1 MTPKRHTLDTRSP
14 HLPRALAAREHY
26 HHAMMR
32 MFARSVVV
40 LAAVLALGASCKKK
54 EQEAQPLGSST
65 APSGTAA
72 AEPPLELI
80 IAYGSEKKT
89 WLESELARWN
99 ESQPRL
105 ASGRPVRAVGKPMG
119 SGEAMEEIL
128 AGGSSVPHVYSP
140 ASSAYL
146 AMLNEAW
153 QSRPGNLRPLAAAG
167 EPLVLSPLVI
177 AIWKPM
183 AEALGWPEKE
193 LGWRELLAVA
203 RDPKGWESFG
213 RPEWGDFKLGHTSPE
228 LSTSGL
234 LSVLAI
240 AAAAGEQEGPA
251 PRLTAAAVADPK
263 VKAFL
268 GSVEDAVVHY
278 GKSTGFFAEKMMDR
292 GPSYLSAAV
301 VYENLVIES
310 YQRSTAPEL
319 PLVALYPR
327 EGTFWTDHP
336 YAVLEAPWVTAE
348 HKEAAA
354 LLGQALRARPQQER
368 AIALGFRAADP
379 AIPIGAPIDAA
390 HGVDPKQPQN
400 LLEVPEAP
408 VLRALVEL
416 WKISKK
422 ASDVVLVFDK
432 SGSMRGPPLAE
443 AKLGAKAFLSTLDPR
458 DRVTLLF
465 FDGRVYAPIGP
476 LEVGSGRAELESRI
490 DGVVAQGG
498 TALYDAMGKA
508 VELMSQRSAAGSRR
522 IRAVLA
528 MTDGI
533 DENSRTKVE
542 ALRARLGAE
551 ESPVIVFTVAYGDAA
566 DAAVLGSL
574 ADAGRGAF
582 AKGDVSSI
590 IGVFRDLAAYF

>member
-1 MTPKRHTLDTRSP
+1 MLLATLALGSACKKRES
-14 HLPRALAAREHY
+14 AAREGQVP
-26 HHAMMR
+26 AK
-32 MFARSVVV
+32 
-40 LAAVLALGASCKKK
+40 AAPTETS
-54 EQEAQPLGSST
+54 
-65 APSGTAA
+65 
-72 AEPPLELI
+72 PLELVI
-80 IAYGSEKKT
+80 VYGSEKKT
-89 WLESELARWN
+89 WLEDELTRWN
-99 ESQPRL
+99 ESQPKL
-105 ASGRPVRAVGKPMG
+105 ASGRPVRAVGRPMG
-119 SGEAMEEIL
+119 SGEAMAQIL
-128 AGGSSVPHVYSP
+128 SGGSAAPHVYSP
-140 ASSAYL
+140 ASGAYL
-146 AMLNEAW
+146 SMLNEAW
-153 QSRPGNLRPLAAAG
+153 QTRPGNLQPVAAAG

-183 AEALGWPEKE
+183 AEALGWPQKE
-193 LGWRELLAVA
+193 LGWRDLLTVA
-203 RDPKGWESFG
+203 RNPKGWEAFG

-240 AAAAGEQEGPA
+240 AAAASEQEGPA
-251 PRLTAAAVADPK
+251 QRLTAAAVSEPK
-263 VKAFL
+263 VKTFL

-292 GPSYLSAAV
+292 GPGYLSAAV

-310 YQRSTAPEL
+310 YQRPTAPEL

-327 EGTFWTDHP
+327 EGTFWADHP

-354 LLGQALRARPQQER
+354 LLGQALRSRPQQER

-379 AIPIGAPIDAA
+379 AVPIGAPIDAA

-416 WKISKK
+416 WKVSKK

-432 SGSMRGPPLAE
+432 SGSMRGRPLTE

-465 FDGRVYAPIGP
+465 FDGRVYEPIGP
-476 LEVGSGRAELESRI
+476 LEVGTGRAELESRI
-490 DGVVAQGG
+490 EGVVAQGG
-498 TALYDAMGKA
+498 TALYDAMLKA
-508 VELMSQRSAAGSRR
+508 VELTNRGSSGRSRR

-533 DENSRTKVE
+533 DENSKSKVS
-542 ALRARLGAE
+542 ALRTRLASE
-551 ESPVIVFTVAYGDAA
+551 ENTAIVFTVAYGDAA

>member
-1 MTPKRHTLDTRSP
+1 MG
-14 HLPRALAAREHY
+14 RALPAPEHY
-26 HHAMMR
+26 HHAMTR
-32 MFARSVVV
+32 LFARPGIL
-40 LAAVLALGASCKKK
+40 LAAVLALVACKKR
-54 EQEAQPLGSST
+54 EAPPPEEGSSKPEVAT
-65 APSGTAA
+65 PVDST
-72 AEPPLELI
+72 PLELV

-89 WLESELARWN
+89 WLEGELTRWN
-99 ESQPRL
+99 QSQPKL
-105 ASGRPVRAVGKPMG
+105 ANGRPVRAIGKPMG

-128 AGGSSVPHVYSP
+128 AGGAAAPHVYSP
-140 ASSAYL
+140 ASGAYL
-146 AMLNEAW
+146 SMLNEAW
-153 QSRPGNLRPLAAAG
+153 QSRPGNLRPVAASG

-183 AEALGWPEKE
+183 AEALGWPQKE
-193 LGWRELLAVA
+193 LGWRELLVVA

-240 AAAAGEQEGPA
+240 AAAAGQQEGPA
-251 PRLTAAAVADPK
+251 PRLTAESISDPK

-292 GPSYLSAAV
+292 GPGYLSAAV

-310 YQRSTAPEL
+310 YQRPSALEL

-327 EGTFWTDHP
+327 EGTFWADHP
-336 YAVLEAPWVTAE
+336 YAVLDAPWVTPE

-379 AIPIGAPIDAA
+379 AVPIGSPIDAA

-400 LLEVPEAP
+400 LLEVPDAP
-408 VLRALVEL
+408 VLRSLVEL
-416 WKISKK
+416 WKSSKK

-465 FDGRVYAPIGP
+465 FDSRIFPPIGP
-476 LEVGSGRAELESRI
+476 LEVGTGRAELEARI
-490 DGVVAQGG
+490 EGVMAQGG
-498 TALYDAMGKA
+498 TALYDAMSKA
-508 VELMSQRSAAGSRR
+508 MELSQRSSDGSRR

-533 DENSRTKVE
+533 DENSKTKVE
-542 ALRARLGAE
+542 ALRARFAAE
-551 ESPVIVFTVAYGDAA
+551 ENSTIVFTVAYGESA
-566 DAAVLGSL
+566 DGAVLSSL

-590 IGVFRDLAAYF
+590 IGVFRDLASYF